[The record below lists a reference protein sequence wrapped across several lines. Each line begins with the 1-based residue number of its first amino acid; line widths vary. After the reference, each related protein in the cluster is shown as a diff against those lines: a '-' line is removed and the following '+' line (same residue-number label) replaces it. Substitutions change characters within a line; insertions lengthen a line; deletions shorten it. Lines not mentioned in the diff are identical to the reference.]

1 MEPDN
6 RMDKFA
12 ICVMINDKKK
22 WFEKPN
28 TPLTRGS
35 ASYWK
40 LTASVFEQFYLIAFL
55 ILSKRNIMFLEKLI
69 D

>member
-12 ICVMINDKKK
+12 ICVMINEKKK
-22 WFEKPN
+22 WFEKTN
-28 TPLTRGS
+28 TPLTRDS

-40 LTASVFEQFYLIAFL
+40 LTVSVFEQFYLIAFL
-55 ILSKRNIMFLEKLI
+55 ILSKMNIMFFRNTN
-69 D
+69 